1 MWNKL
6 RFIRFLQVSQ
16 IFQRRKSDANKQDFE
31 NKFNLTC
38 HAQSPLKTTGILTK
52 VFSTSGPNLVAL
64 AWTGDELSRGQAQN
78 GVNFDFEVKFDL
90 EGQAQSPPKTIG
102 ILTKVFYIY
111 SPNLVILADMG
122 HELSRGQARDWRTDG
137 HTHRQTDAGNDNT
150 RRPILASGK
159 KRESSLSGHWM
170 GHLLSYSL
178 SGGHDGAMPPI
189 NPRGLNW
196 PLTSHFIFSSHMYFS
211 LNTPTHY
218 WSPMPN

>member
-1 MWNKL
+1 MWNRL

-38 HAQSPLKTTGILTK
+38 HAQSTPKTTGILTK

-64 AWTGDELSRGQAQN
+64 AWTGDELSRRQAQN

-90 EGQAQSPPKTIG
+90 EGQGQSPPKTIG

-111 SPNLVILADMG
+111 GPNLVILAETG

-137 HTHRQTDAGNDNT
+137 RTHRQTDAGNDNT

-159 KRESSLSGHWM
+159 NGKPRAELFDLFNPYILPGHQLAVVDHEKDRRVIIDCEPKFDMHISEKVNKTDIWYY
-170 GHLLSYSL
+170 G
-178 SGGHDGAMPPI
+178 
-189 NPRGLNW
+189 
-196 PLTSHFIFSSHMYFS
+196 
-211 LNTPTHY
+211 
-218 WSPMPN
+218 

>member
-1 MWNKL
+1 MWNRL

-38 HAQSPLKTTGILTK
+38 HAQSPPKTTGILTK

-64 AWTGDELSRGQAQN
+64 PWTGDELSRGQAQN

-90 EGQAQSPPKTIG
+90 EGQGQSPPKTIG

-111 SPNLVILADMG
+111 GPNLVILADTG

-137 HTHRQTDAGNDNT
+137 HTHTQTDAGNDNT

-159 KRESSLSGHWM
+159 NSRGQCKCTIRNWKLHENFFLSNIWSRLTPMFIHWTTVKYYNDVIM
-170 GHLLSYSL
+170 S
-178 SGGHDGAMPPI
+178 AMASQITCP
-189 NPRGLNW
+189 
-196 PLTSHFIFSSHMYFS
+196 
-211 LNTPTHY
+211 
-218 WSPMPN
+218 